1 MGIICRL
8 EMTDYKTYDDNAG
21 LGADLPDLSTLE
33 FVRGDKSALEKDVKV
48 IVFCAKFDKG
58 GCVLLP
64 QLSKLADETKD
75 AQFIAIFTDP
85 EVKHIERFYEKNEF
99 KLTFPSCFDKD
110 KEVQNKF
117 KALIKAQALPIPFGF
132 ISKGGKVQWLQV
144 FSQNHQLHHS
154 TFAAQLKAVIE
165 GTELAKNGPAPAV
178 EESSSDEE
186 GGAEGP
192 DDGDLA
198 LLKKKK
204 KKRRLC

>member
-1 MGIICRL
+1 M
-8 EMTDYKTYDDNAG
+8 
-21 LGADLPDLSTLE
+21 
-33 FVRGDKSALEKDVKV
+33 
-48 IVFCAKFDKG
+48 G

-99 KLTFPSCFDKD
+99 KLTFPSCFD
-110 KEVQNKF
+110 
-117 KALIKAQALPIPFGF
+117 
-132 ISKGGKVQWLQV
+132 KGGKVQWLQV

-198 LLKKKK
+198 LF
-204 KKRRLC
+204 